1 MFSYQY
7 RKVLRCGE
15 AQIIKRD
22 RANVWQDRYW
32 EHYIRDEVDL
42 LRHVEYIHYN
52 PVKHGLTKRPIDWQ
66 WSSFQRYV
74 RMGFYEADWGESE
87 IKIDIQSRE

>member
-1 MFSYQY
+1 
-7 RKVLRCGE
+7 
-15 AQIIKRD
+15 
-22 RANVWQDRYW
+22 
-32 EHYIRDEVDL
+32 
-42 LRHVEYIHYN
+42 
-52 PVKHGLTKRPIDWQ
+52 LTKRPIDWQ